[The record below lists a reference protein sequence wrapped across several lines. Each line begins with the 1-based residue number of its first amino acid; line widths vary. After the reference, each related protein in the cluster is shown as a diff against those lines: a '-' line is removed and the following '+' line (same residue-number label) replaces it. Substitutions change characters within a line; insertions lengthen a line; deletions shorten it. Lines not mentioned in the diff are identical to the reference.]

1 MKILIVDDNPRVRW
15 LIKTILE
22 DIVDQFYECVDG
34 TGALEAY
41 TMSRPDWVLMDIK
54 MSQMDG
60 IVATKQIT
68 TAFADA
74 RVMIVTDYDDADL
87 RNAATDAGA
96 CGYVIKEE
104 LHSLRAILKAKQ
116 IQ

>member
-22 DIVDQFYECVDG
+22 GMVDQFYECADG
-34 TGALEAY
+34 EGALEAY
-41 TMSRPDWVLMDIK
+41 RASRPDWVLMDIK
-54 MSQMDG
+54 MTQMDG
-60 IVATKQIT
+60 IVAARQIT
-68 TAFADA
+68 TAFTDA

-96 CGYVIKEE
+96 CEYVIKEE
-104 LHSLRAILKAKQ
+104 LHSLRRILKAKQ
-116 IQ
+116 I